1 MANEKMLSTLNFS
14 SNAHFFLVSFLAL
27 CFSGSL
33 YAKENHPSNNA
44 ETAGEDAR
52 CEDFLDSLNKKPK
65 YLEFMG
71 CQKITKG
78 EVPALESKYRLKGS
92 VAKAAEVY
100 FIKIAGM
107 PKLRRFC
114 CLWESIP
121 QNHKNKNPY
130 GIYKFKKSEYLISMS
145 SEETLINKRSHWNR
159 IPYFYVSVI
168 LYLDLP

>member
-1 MANEKMLSTLNFS
+1 MV
-14 SNAHFFLVSFLAL
+14 FLLAL
-27 CFSGSL
+27 YFSGNL
-33 YAKENHPSNNA
+33 YATENYPSTDVG
-44 ETAGEDAR
+44 TAGEDAR

-78 EVPALESKYRLKGS
+78 GAPALESKYRLKGS
-92 VAKAAEVY
+92 VAEAAEVY
-100 FIKIAGM
+100 FIKTAGM

-130 GIYKFKKSEYLISMS
+130 GVYKLKKDYYLVSMS
-145 SEETLINKRSHWNR
+145 SEETVINKRSHWSN